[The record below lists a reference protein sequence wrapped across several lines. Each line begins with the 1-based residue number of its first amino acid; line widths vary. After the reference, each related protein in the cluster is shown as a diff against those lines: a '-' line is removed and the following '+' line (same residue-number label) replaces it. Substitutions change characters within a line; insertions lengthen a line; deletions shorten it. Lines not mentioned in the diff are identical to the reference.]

1 MLATDLVRQQVAV
14 IAANSDPAALAAR
27 AATASIPIVFN
38 GGNDP
43 VRLGHVASLNRPGGN
58 VTGVTALNA
67 EMSAKRLQM
76 LKELVPTAKTVAV
89 LFNPT
94 SPSHEF
100 QSQEVH
106 DAARALGLQINDFQ
120 ANNASEIDDAFEK
133 IAQHRLGGL
142 VIAASAFF
150 NFRSE
155 QLASLSICY
164 VLPTIYQTREFVAR
178 RFGELWRSYSRPM
191 RLVGNYTGESCE
203 ARSVPIRRAASDR
216 VELVTTS
223 RPPGARSH
231 RFSSTSW
238 SCR

>member
-1 MLATDLVRQQVAV
+1 MRRRRFITGIASTVATWPLAVRAQPQTMPVVGWLSISSLERGADRVRGFLQGLGESGYVEGRNVAIEYSWANGQLDRLPMLATDLVRQQVAV

-27 AATASIPIVFN
+27 AATASIAIVFN

-155 QLASLSICY
+155 
-164 VLPTIYQTREFVAR
+164 RD
-178 RFGELWRSYSRPM
+178 
-191 RLVGNYTGESCE
+191 N
-203 ARSVPIRRAASDR
+203 
-216 VELVTTS
+216 
-223 RPPGARSH
+223 
-231 RFSSTSW
+231 
-238 SCR
+238 